1 LSCNK
6 FAQGDASTFFKK
18 VRFSQSFENPLENP
32 IGGQTVLLAK
42 GEARDDSR
50 NTAHVLITA
59 PWKRASQWFFLGE
72 KKSRIVLDSARVA
85 HKYRGQFLCRY
96 GAFGATKEKE
106 EADRGFI

>member
-6 FAQGDASTFFKK
+6 FAQRDASPFFKK
-18 VRFSQSFENPLENP
+18 VRLSQSFENPLENP

-59 PWKRASQWFFLGE
+59 PWKRASQWRGE
-72 KKSRIVLDSARVA
+72 KI
-85 HKYRGQFLCRY
+85 QLCELSSIAVSQHNY
-96 GAFGATKEKE
+96 NPLQA
-106 EADRGFI
+106 